1 MRETLR
7 GSMEREKGM
16 LGIQMIKIHQT
27 SHTRAHTHVHTQY
40 ISRRKFVHPFLAST
54 NLSSSNLK
62 EVDFKYVVKITC
74 IPSARPFI
82 CLKHYGI
89 GQSKYTSFQG

>member
-1 MRETLR
+1 
-7 GSMEREKGM
+7 MEREKGM

-89 GQSKYTSFQG
+89 WQSKYTSFQG